1 MKKLLVILALFGAVS
16 TVKAQKEFNRWSLE
30 INGGFNKP
38 MGPLTPGYLS
48 PTLNI
53 GHVEGGLRYMFNEYF
68 GIKGDLGF
76 GNFNEAGGDSNS
88 PSFSTNYS
96 RTNLQGVANVG
107 RLLSFE
113 KISPNLTV
121 LGHFGVGGGRMRFQ
135 ESIITNTEYDYHYNF
150 ITGISPQYLISNRLA
165 LKTDISVI
173 INGRQTYTFDG
184 NQYNAPYP
192 ITSPNSNPFIHATGT
207 WWTGT
212 LGLNFYLGK
221 QEQHADWY
229 LAPEK
234 YVTKD
239 ELESQVGAIKDM
251 LKDSDGDGVPD
262 YLDKEPNTPTDAR
275 VNSQGTTMD
284 SDKDGTPDHLD
295 ECPFI
300 PGPSA
305 TEGCPVEQGTN
316 EVDYIKR
323 AINDQYLNVY
333 FAFDSSKPLNFSVSS
348 IQFVS
353 NFLKRNPD
361 TRLEIKGYAD
371 ELGGENYNLVL
382 SELRAKAVYQILIDS
397 GIIAD
402 RLYFKGMGE
411 DTSVDK
417 SSADARQMARRVSFE
432 VK

>member
-1 MKKLLVILALFGAVS
+1 MKKLLVILAFVGAVS
-16 TVKAQKEFNRWSLE
+16 SVKAQKEFNRWSLE
-30 INGGFNKP
+30 INGGFNKA

-53 GHVEGGLRYMFNEYF
+53 GTIDIGSRYMINRKF
-68 GIKGDLGF
+68 GIKGIIEVGKFSSIRKLK
-76 GNFNEAGGDSNS
+76 
-88 PSFSTNYS
+88 PSFQTNY
-96 RTNLQGVANVG
+96 LQVGILGVANLG
-107 RLLSFE
+107 RVLKFESFTERFGLLGTLGLGVIGLKYVTTPLPFTKPEYSQVIKAGVSTMYKINE
-113 KISPNLTV
+113 KLSLT
-121 LGHFGVGGGRMRFQ
+121 GR
-135 ESIITNTEYDYHYNF
+135 IDLN
-150 ITGISPQYLISNRLA
+150 
-165 LKTDISVI
+165 V
-173 INGRQTYTFDG
+173 NGRQTYTFDG
-184 NQYNAPYP
+184 SRYNAPEPTFFP
-192 ITSPNSNPFIHATGT
+192 IPPYVHATGT

-221 QEQHADWY
+221 QEQHADWF

-239 ELESQVGAIKDM
+239 ELESQVSEIKDM

-262 YLDKEPNTPTDAR
+262 YLDKESNTPTDAR
-275 VNSQGTTMD
+275 VNSQGATMD

-295 ECPFI
+295 KCPFI

-305 TEGCPVEQGTN
+305 TDGCPIEKITD
-316 EVDYIKR
+316 EVDYLRR

-348 IQFVS
+348 VQFVS

-371 ELGGENYNLVL
+371 ELGGEDYNRVL
-382 SELRAKAVYQILIDS
+382 SESRARAVYQLLVDS
-397 GIIAD
+397 GINAD
-402 RLYFKGMGE
+402 RLTFKGMGE

-417 SSADARQMARRVSFE
+417 SSEDARQMARRVSFE
-432 VK
+432 VQ